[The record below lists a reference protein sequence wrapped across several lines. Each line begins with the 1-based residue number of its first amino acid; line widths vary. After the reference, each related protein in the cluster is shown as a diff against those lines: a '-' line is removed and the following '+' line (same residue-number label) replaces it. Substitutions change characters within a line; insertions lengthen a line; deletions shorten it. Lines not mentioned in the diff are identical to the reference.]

1 MEPPFLG
8 KPDVTWPGCCPAY
21 IWAGCCPAYI
31 WAGCC
36 PAYTWPEELLKRD
49 PAHVHVHNTVPRNI
63 SVLLEAYAYQ
73 ARSSHTKQK
82 YEQGSLLRRIY
93 KMMHISFA
101 TIFSFVAT
109 VALSSIVSGMEVPV
123 NVLFVLPSPPSQ
135 QQQLQQRQIL
145 STSPSL
151 LHDVRVLL
159 VGAARAVRGGD
170 DDPKRW
176 SREAV
181 PASPGARLLLLSPT
195 EPKGLRSALRRHLV
209 DAVLCPTRACARAVT
224 TLRDEEA
231 SARLETSRGSSG
243 ASGSPPFAPV
253 QVVYLGFSSILRGDV
268 HGSSVG
274 WAAPLSAPPLI
285 AQDLPVRQVI
295 HVAGRS
301 TTRHTAEVL
310 KAWLLHPEW
319 PNLIIVTEAQ
329 HNWPFRQGLLHEGL
343 LTQLG
348 TSGAGNILV
357 KNVHISDEEL
367 DRLLTES
374 AAHLVPSGIE
384 GFGHALNEARAL
396 GAVLITTAYS
406 PMNELVDETSGVLLH
421 GSQLARW
428 PPAQEDGLEYHFA
441 QVSPSDVET
450 GINEVL
456 RVPPAGRA
464 KLGAKARV
472 HYEAERDAFF
482 ETLTTVLLGD
492 TTASTASAKL
502 SPVTSALIVT
512 RTDPPFLVTLDSS
525 PSGPVECEAGSAP
538 GNFRRAGAVG
548 TESQGDAGRTLSDIS
563 LAPILSRLTG
573 TGSSPLPGDAALHSL
588 RVLLASP
595 AGDMYQQTFAGTPGL
610 STVVDVGAHLNGVVA
625 LFAATLGHRVT
636 AVDTRP
642 AKLHALREGVR
653 ANMLEDLVAVVQSE
667 DAAGLEQQCDGGNA
681 ETSRGGATDTATTS
695 EEQNAIFGRAVGD
708 AVVAARAL
716 VVHIAGA
723 SGLAPLARLAE
734 ALTKSEAPPPCF
746 LLVEHDD
753 MSTGAA
759 AVLHALVALG
769 YDLHFQHDFEQVP
782 AEHRW
787 ARDRHRPVLQSG
799 ATLAAAG
806 HGLVFAQLPA
816 GAPGSKAWRELEAAE
831 HKVFSQNGED
841 GVLEAL
847 FAELGTTNRFYVE
860 FGTWDGVEL
869 NTRAL
874 GERSTPPWHGLLMD
888 DVYEDAGFG
897 IKRETVTVDNLV
909 SLLRKYEVPKEPDL
923 FSIDTD
929 CYDFWLFEAI
939 LASPEFSLRVFVLEV
954 NAGLVPPLSVTIP
967 HPKEPAAAGL
977 ASCQH
982 TTWFGASVVAY
993 HTLARAYGYS
1003 MVFCES
1009 QGVNCFFVRDDV
1021 LGFRASD
1028 FLSAA
1033 MLHRPPTYGTNCD
1046 GHRDD
1051 PRQLPFRAVSE
1062 HSVLKRK
1069 RDGIA
1074 FLPADPGGLVS
1085 SLLEPLSPHRYKE
1098 YRS

>member
-1 MEPPFLG
+1 
-8 KPDVTWPGCCPAY
+8 
-21 IWAGCCPAYI
+21 
-31 WAGCC
+31 
-36 PAYTWPEELLKRD
+36 
-49 PAHVHVHNTVPRNI
+49 
-63 SVLLEAYAYQ
+63 
-73 ARSSHTKQK
+73 
-82 YEQGSLLRRIY
+82 
-93 KMMHISFA
+93 MMHISFA

-159 VGAARAVRGGD
+159 VGAARAVPEPD

-253 QVVYLGFSSILRGDV
+253 
-268 HGSSVG
+268 
-274 WAAPLSAPPLI
+274 
-285 AQDLPVRQVI
+285 QDLPVRQVI

-695 EEQNAIFGRAVGD
+695 EEQNAIFGRA
-708 AVVAARAL
+708 
-716 VVHIAGA
+716 
-723 SGLAPLARLAE
+723 
-734 ALTKSEAPPPCF
+734 
-746 LLVEHDD
+746 
-753 MSTGAA
+753 
-759 AVLHALVALG
+759 
-769 YDLHFQHDFEQVP
+769 
-782 AEHRW
+782 
-787 ARDRHRPVLQSG
+787 
-799 ATLAAAG
+799 
-806 HGLVFAQLPA
+806 
-816 GAPGSKAWRELEAAE
+816 
-831 HKVFSQNGED
+831 
-841 GVLEAL
+841 
-847 FAELGTTNRFYVE
+847 
-860 FGTWDGVEL
+860 
-869 NTRAL
+869 
-874 GERSTPPWHGLLMD
+874 
-888 DVYEDAGFG
+888 
-897 IKRETVTVDNLV
+897 
-909 SLLRKYEVPKEPDL
+909 
-923 FSIDTD
+923 
-929 CYDFWLFEAI
+929 
-939 LASPEFSLRVFVLEV
+939 
-954 NAGLVPPLSVTIP
+954 
-967 HPKEPAAAGL
+967 
-977 ASCQH
+977 
-982 TTWFGASVVAY
+982 
-993 HTLARAYGYS
+993 
-1003 MVFCES
+1003 
-1009 QGVNCFFVRDDV
+1009 
-1021 LGFRASD
+1021 
-1028 FLSAA
+1028 
-1033 MLHRPPTYGTNCD
+1033 
-1046 GHRDD
+1046 
-1051 PRQLPFRAVSE
+1051 
-1062 HSVLKRK
+1062 
-1069 RDGIA
+1069 
-1074 FLPADPGGLVS
+1074 
-1085 SLLEPLSPHRYKE
+1085 
-1098 YRS
+1098 